1 MLLLGNWGHQKK
13 FFHCLAALKPHLLKQ
28 CLESSSLTHVIALIQ
43 LGLNHASAYKGLEW
57 RVQAACIQAR
67 SQHKEAVSHKS
78 WTVEGLVHVKQAPMS
93 WKDQG
98 RFARSGHRIW
108 IGSSV
113 YKENVDAHEGWRAQ
127 TQTHRKGR
135 APLRTLLFLRK
146 VFLWTTL
153 VQWSLWVK
161 VAQKQSLQVE
171 SNTYPR
177 CLQRPGLKHLRF
189 TFLLEAC
196 IVPSHNSYS
205 YYW

>member
-1 MLLLGNWGHQKK
+1 MLVHIKDLNGGCRLLVFK
-13 FFHCLAALKPHLLKQ
+13 
-28 CLESSSLTHVIALIQ
+28 
-43 LGLNHASAYKGLEW
+43 
-57 RVQAACIQAR
+57 RAR
-67 SQHKEAVSHKS
+67 STRKLWATKAGQWRGSCTLNRPQCPGRTRV
-78 WTVEGLVHVKQAPMS
+78 GLPEVGT
-93 WKDQG
+93 G
-98 RFARSGHRIW
+98 RPL
-108 IGSSV
+108 IGSSD